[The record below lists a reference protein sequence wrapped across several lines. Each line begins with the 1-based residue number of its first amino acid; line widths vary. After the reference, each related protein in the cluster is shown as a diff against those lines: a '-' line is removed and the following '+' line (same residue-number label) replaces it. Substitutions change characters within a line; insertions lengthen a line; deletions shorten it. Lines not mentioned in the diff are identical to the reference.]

1 MADFRF
7 YYPISVRYGDLDPQ
21 WHVNNA
27 RFVTYLEQARVAY
40 VMELGLFS
48 GESFLDFEMIVA
60 DVHVVYHRPIK
71 LTQRVRVGV
80 RVSRLGNK
88 SMLFEYAIEDAD
100 TGEVAAT
107 AETVMVSYDFRADSS
122 KPVPDEWR
130 QRIAEFEGIP
140 AGTPQ

>member
-27 RFVTYLEQARVAY
+27 RFVTYIEQARIAY

-48 GESFLDFEMIVA
+48 GESFFDLGLIVA
-60 DVHVVYHRPIK
+60 DVHMAYLRPIK
-71 LTQRVRVGV
+71 ITQNIRVGV

-88 SMLFEYAIEDAD
+88 SMFFEYAIEDAD

-107 AETVMVSYDFRADSS
+107 AETVMVSYDYHADRSRIL
-122 KPVPDEWR
+122 PDEWR
-130 QRIAEFEGIP
+130 QRISEFEGIP
-140 AGTPQ
+140 AGTAQ